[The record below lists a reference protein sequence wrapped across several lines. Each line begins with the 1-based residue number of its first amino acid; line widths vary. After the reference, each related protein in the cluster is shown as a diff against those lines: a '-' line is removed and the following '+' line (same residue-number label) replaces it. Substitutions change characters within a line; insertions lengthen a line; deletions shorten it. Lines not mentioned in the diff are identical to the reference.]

1 MERASGTNLN
11 YSSWQVPKD
20 GQTSRSIFKMKEL
33 SKASVTRRQI
43 GEEAEGQRIDNY
55 LLRVCKGVPKSHVYR
70 ILRSGEVRV
79 NSRRIGPEYRLQSGD
94 EVRIPPLQMGIERKP
109 AVPVG
114 REYRIV
120 HEDDGLLVVD
130 KPAGMAVHGG
140 SGVSFGVIE
149 QLRRQR
155 PQARFLELAHR
166 LDRETSGLL
175 LIAKKRSALTALHEM
190 FRAGRIKKRYLALVK
205 GRWREPL
212 RHIKLALL
220 KYLTEEGER
229 RVSVS
234 QEGKAAHSIVS
245 LVARWDNFSL
255 VEVELET
262 GRTHQIRVHLA
273 HLGFPLCGDD
283 KYGDFTLNKA
293 LQKQGL
299 GRMFLHAAQLA
310 LDHPTTGERLE
321 LAAVLPEDLLTF
333 MRRLED
339 NEKRDYGAEL
349 PIGGV

>member
-1 MERASGTNLN
+1 MGKPAG
-11 YSSWQVPKD
+11 
-20 GQTSRSIFKMKEL
+20 SIFKMKEL
-33 SKASVTRRQI
+33 SKASVTRRRI

-79 NSRRIGPEYRLQSGD
+79 NSKRVPPEYRLQSGD
-94 EVRIPPLQMGIERKP
+94 EVRVPPLRLGAEVKP

-175 LIAKKRSALTALHEM
+175 LIAKKRSALTALHDL
-190 FRAGRIKKRYLALVK
+190 FREGRIEKRYLALVK

-212 RHIKLALL
+212 RHVKLALH

-234 QEGKAAHSIVS
+234 PEGKAAHSIVR
-245 LVARWDNFSL
+245 LIARWENFSL
-255 VEVELET
+255 VEVELKT

-283 KYGDFTLNKA
+283 KYGDFALNKT
-293 LQKQGL
+293 LQKQDL
-299 GRMFLHAAQLA
+299 GRMFLHAAKLA
-310 LDHPTTGERLE
+310 LDHPGTGERLD
-321 LAAVLPEDLLTF
+321 LVAALPEDLIVFL
-333 MRRLED
+333 RRLEV

-349 PIGGV
+349 PIGGL

>member
-1 MERASGTNLN
+1 LRLG
-11 YSSWQVPKD
+11 
-20 GQTSRSIFKMKEL
+20 
-33 SKASVTRRQI
+33 
-43 GEEAEGQRIDNY
+43 AE
-55 LLRVCKGVPKSHVYR
+55 V
-70 ILRSGEVRV
+70 
-79 NSRRIGPEYRLQSGD
+79 
-94 EVRIPPLQMGIERKP
+94 KP

-175 LIAKKRSALTALHEM
+175 LIAKKRSALTALHDL
-190 FRAGRIKKRYLALVK
+190 FREGRIEKRYLALVK

-212 RHIKLALL
+212 RHVKLALH

-234 QEGKAAHSIVS
+234 PEGKAAHSIVR
-245 LVARWDNFSL
+245 LVARWENFSL
-255 VEVELET
+255 VEVELKT

-283 KYGDFTLNKA
+283 KYGDFALNKT

-299 GRMFLHAAQLA
+299 GRMFLHAAKLA
-310 LDHPTTGERLE
+310 LDHPGTGERLD
-321 LAAVLPEDLLTF
+321 LVAALPEDLIVFL
-333 MRRLED
+333 RRLEE

-349 PIGGV
+349 PIGGI

>member
-1 MERASGTNLN
+1 MGKPAG
-11 YSSWQVPKD
+11 
-20 GQTSRSIFKMKEL
+20 SIFKMKEL
-33 SKASVTRRQI
+33 SKASVTRRMI
-43 GEEAEGQRIDNY
+43 GEEADGQRIDNY

-79 NSRRIGPEYRLQSGD
+79 NSKRVGPEYRLQPGD
-94 EVRIPPLQMGIERKP
+94 EVRIPPLKLGTELKP

-120 HEDDGLLVVD
+120 YEDDGPSGD
-130 KPAGMAVHGG
+130 RQAGSVAVHGG

-149 QLRRQR
+149 QLRRQSRR
-155 PQARFLELAHR
+155 PAPWSWRTA
-166 LDRETSGLL
+166 
-175 LIAKKRSALTALHEM
+175 LIGRPPPAADCKKRAVLTALHDL
-190 FRAGRIKKRYLALVK
+190 FREGHIEKRYLALVK

-212 RHIKLALL
+212 RHVRLSLH

-234 QEGKAAHSIVS
+234 QDGKAAHSIVR
-245 LVARWDNFSL
+245 LVARWENFSL

-273 HLGFPLCGDD
+273 HLGYPLCGDD
-283 KYGDFTLNKA
+283 KYGDFALNKA

-299 GRMFLHAAQLA
+299 NRMFLHAAKLA
-310 LDHPTTGERLE
+310 LDHPATGVRLQ
-321 LAAVLPEDLLTF
+321 LAVVLPEDLLAF
-333 MRRLED
+333 LRRLDD
-339 NEKRDYGAEL
+339 NEKRDYGAQL
-349 PIGGV
+349 PVGGV

>member
-1 MERASGTNLN
+1 MAGSPGMGK
-11 YSSWQVPKD
+11 PA
-20 GQTSRSIFKMKEL
+20 GSIFKMKEL

-43 GEEAEGQRIDNY
+43 GDEAEGQRIDNY

-79 NSRRIGPEYRLQSGD
+79 NSKRVGPEYRLQSGD
-94 EVRIPPLQMGIERKP
+94 EVRIPPLQVGSARKP

-149 QLRRQR
+149 QLRSQR

-175 LIAKKRSALTALHEM
+175 LIAKKRSALTALHDL
-190 FRAGRIKKRYLALVK
+190 FREGRIEKRYLALVK

-212 RHIKLALL
+212 RNIKLALH
-220 KYLTEEGER
+220 KYLTEAGER

-234 QEGKAAHSIVS
+234 PDGKAAHSIVR
-245 LVARWDNFSL
+245 LVARWENFSL
-255 VEVELET
+255 LEVELKT

-283 KYGDFTLNKA
+283 KYGDFALNKT

-299 GRMFLHAAQLA
+299 GRMFLHAANLA
-310 LDHPTTGERLE
+310 LDHPVTGERLG
-321 LAAVLPEDLLTF
+321 LATTLPEDLTAFL
-333 MRRLED
+333 RRLDE
-339 NEKRDYGAEL
+339 NEKRDYGTAL
-349 PIGGV
+349 PIGGI

>member
-1 MERASGTNLN
+1 MGKPAG
-11 YSSWQVPKD
+11 
-20 GQTSRSIFKMKEL
+20 SIFKMKEL
-33 SKASVTRRQI
+33 SKASVTRRMI
-43 GEEAEGQRIDNY
+43 GEEADGQRIDNY

-79 NSRRIGPEYRLQSGD
+79 NSKRVGPEYRLQPGD
-94 EVRIPPLQMGIERKP
+94 EVRIPPLKLGAELKP

-120 HEDDGLLVVD
+120 YEDDGLLVID
-130 KPAGMAVHGG
+130 KPAGVAVHGG

-155 PQARFLELAHR
+155 PQARSLELAHR

-175 LIAKKRSALTALHEM
+175 LIAKKRSVLTALHDL
-190 FRAGRIKKRYLALVK
+190 FREGHIEKRYLALVK

-212 RHIKLALL
+212 RHVRLSLH

-234 QEGKAAHSIVS
+234 QDGKAAHSIVR
-245 LVARWDNFSL
+245 LVARWENFSL

-273 HLGFPLCGDD
+273 HLGYPLCGDD
-283 KYGDFTLNKA
+283 KYGDFALNKA

-299 GRMFLHAAQLA
+299 NRMFLHAAKLA
-310 LDHPTTGERLE
+310 LDHPATGVRLQ
-321 LAAVLPEDLLTF
+321 LAVVLPEDLLAF
-333 MRRLED
+333 LRRLDD
-339 NEKRDYGAEL
+339 NEKRDYGAQL
-349 PIGGV
+349 PVGGV

>member
-1 MERASGTNLN
+1 MGKPAG
-11 YSSWQVPKD
+11 
-20 GQTSRSIFKMKEL
+20 SIFKMKEL

-79 NSRRIGPEYRLQSGD
+79 NSKRVGPEYRLQSGD
-94 EVRIPPLQMGIERKP
+94 EVRIPPLKLGTEPKP
-109 AVPVG
+109 VVPTG
-114 REYRIV
+114 REYCIV

-155 PQARFLELAHR
+155 PQARFLDLAHR

-175 LIAKKRSALTALHEM
+175 LIAKKRSVLTALHDM
-190 FRAGRIKKRYLALVK
+190 FREGHVEKRYLALVK

-212 RHIKLALL
+212 RHVRLSLH

-234 QEGKAAHSIVS
+234 QDGKAAHSIVR
-245 LVARWDNFSL
+245 LLARWENFSL
-255 VEVELET
+255 VEVELKT
-262 GRTHQIRVHLA
+262 GRTHQIRVHLT
-273 HLGFPLCGDD
+273 HLGYPLCGDD
-283 KYGDFTLNKA
+283 KYGDFALNKA

-299 GRMFLHAAQLA
+299 NRMFLHAAKLA
-310 LDHPTTGERLE
+310 LDHPATGVKLQ
-321 LAAVLPEDLLTF
+321 LAVALPEDLLAF
-333 MRRLED
+333 LRRLDD
-339 NEKRDYGAEL
+339 NEKRDYGAQL
-349 PIGGV
+349 PVGGV

>member
-1 MERASGTNLN
+1 MGK
-11 YSSWQVPKD
+11 P
-20 GQTSRSIFKMKEL
+20 GGSIFKMKEL
-33 SKASVTRRQI
+33 GKASVTRQRI

-55 LLRVCKGVPKSHVYR
+55 LLRICKGVPKSHVYR

-79 NSRRIGPEYRLQSGD
+79 NSKRVPPEYRLQSGD
-94 EVRIPPLQMGIERKP
+94 EVRVPPLRLGTEVKP

-120 HEDDGLLVVD
+120 HEEDSLLVVD

-175 LIAKKRSALTALHEM
+175 LIAKKRAALTALHDL
-190 FRAGRIKKRYLALVK
+190 FREGRIEKRYLALVK

-212 RHIKLALL
+212 RHVKLALH
-220 KYLTEEGER
+220 KYLTDGGER

-234 QEGKAAHSIVS
+234 PEGKEAHSIVR
-245 LVARWDNFSL
+245 LLARWENFSL
-255 VEVELET
+255 VEVELKT

-283 KYGDFTLNKA
+283 KYGDFLLNKA

-299 GRMFLHAAQLA
+299 GRMFLHAATLA
-310 LDHPTTGERLE
+310 LVHPATGERLD
-321 LAAVLPEDLLTF
+321 LAAPLPADLLVF
-333 MRRLED
+333 LQRLD
-339 NEKRDYGAEL
+339 VNEIRDYGAEFS
-349 PIGGV
+349 IGSV

>member
-1 MERASGTNLN
+1 MGKPAG
-11 YSSWQVPKD
+11 
-20 GQTSRSIFKMKEL
+20 SIFKMKEL
-33 SKASVTRRQI
+33 SKASVTRRMI
-43 GEEAEGQRIDNY
+43 GEEADGQRIDNY

-70 ILRSGEVRV
+70 ILRCGEVRV
-79 NSRRIGPEYRLQSGD
+79 NSKRVGPEYRLQPGD
-94 EVRIPPLQMGIERKP
+94 EVRIPPLKLGTELKP

-120 HEDDGLLVVD
+120 YEDDGLLVVD
-130 KPAGMAVHGG
+130 KPAGVAVHGG

-155 PQARFLELAHR
+155 PQARSLELAHR

-175 LIAKKRSALTALHEM
+175 LIAKKRSVLTALHDL
-190 FRAGRIKKRYLALVK
+190 FREGHIEKRYLALVK

-212 RHIKLALL
+212 RHVRLSLH

-234 QEGKAAHSIVS
+234 QDGKAAHSIVR
-245 LVARWDNFSL
+245 LVARWENFSL

-273 HLGFPLCGDD
+273 HLGYPLCGDD
-283 KYGDFTLNKA
+283 KYGDFALNKA

-299 GRMFLHAAQLA
+299 NRMFLHAAKLA
-310 LDHPTTGERLE
+310 LDHPATGVRLQ
-321 LAAVLPEDLLTF
+321 LAVVLPEDLLAF
-333 MRRLED
+333 LRRLDD
-339 NEKRDYGAEL
+339 NEKRDYGAQL
-349 PIGGV
+349 PVGGV

>member
-1 MERASGTNLN
+1 MGKPAG
-11 YSSWQVPKD
+11 
-20 GQTSRSIFKMKEL
+20 SIFKMKEL
-33 SKASVTRRQI
+33 SKASVTRRRI

-79 NSRRIGPEYRLQSGD
+79 NSKRVPPEYRLQSGD
-94 EVRIPPLQMGIERKP
+94 EVRVPPLRLGAEVKP

-175 LIAKKRSALTALHEM
+175 LIAKKRSALTALHDL
-190 FRAGRIKKRYLALVK
+190 FRESYIEKRYLALVK

-212 RHIKLALL
+212 RHVKLALH
-220 KYLTEEGER
+220 KYLTEDGER

-234 QEGKAAHSIVS
+234 PEGKAAHSIVR
-245 LVARWDNFSL
+245 LVARWENFSL
-255 VEVELET
+255 VEVELKT
-262 GRTHQIRVHLA
+262 GRTHQIRVHLT

-283 KYGDFTLNKA
+283 KYGDFALNKT

-299 GRMFLHAAQLA
+299 GRMFLHAAKLA
-310 LDHPTTGERLE
+310 LDHPGTGERLD
-321 LAAVLPEDLLTF
+321 LVAALSEDLIVFL
-333 MRRLED
+333 RRLEE

-349 PIGGV
+349 PIGGI

>member
-1 MERASGTNLN
+1 MGKPAG
-11 YSSWQVPKD
+11 
-20 GQTSRSIFKMKEL
+20 SIFKMKEL
-33 SKASVTRRQI
+33 SKASVTRRRI

-55 LLRVCKGVPKSHVYR
+55 LLRVSKGVPKSHVYR

-79 NSRRIGPEYRLQSGD
+79 NSKRVGPEYRLRVGD
-94 EVRIPPLQMGIERKP
+94 EVRIPPLQLDVDHKP

-114 REYRIV
+114 REHRIAY
-120 HEDDGLLVVD
+120 EDEGLLVIN

-140 SGVSFGVIE
+140 SGMSFGVIE

-175 LIAKKRSALTALHEM
+175 LVAKKRATLTALHEM

-212 RHIKLALL
+212 RHVRLALL
-220 KYLTEEGER
+220 KYLNEEGER

-234 QEGKAAHSIVS
+234 GEGKAAHSIVR
-245 LVARWDNFSL
+245 LLARWENFSL
-255 VEVELET
+255 VGVALET

-283 KYGDFTLNKA
+283 KYGDFVLNKV
-293 LQKQGL
+293 LKKQGL
-299 GRMFLHAAQLA
+299 NRMFLHAAQLEF
-310 LDHPTTGERLE
+310 DHPATGERLE
-321 LAAVLPEDLLTF
+321 LTAELPADLQNFLGQ
-333 MRRLED
+333 LEAH
-339 NEKRDYGAEL
+339 EERDYGAEL
-349 PIGGV
+349 PIGSV

>member
-1 MERASGTNLN
+1 MGKPAG
-11 YSSWQVPKD
+11 
-20 GQTSRSIFKMKEL
+20 SIFKMKEL
-33 SKASVTRRQI
+33 SKASVTRRMI
-43 GEEAEGQRIDNY
+43 GEEADGQRIDNY

-79 NSRRIGPEYRLQSGD
+79 NSKRVGPEYRLQPGD
-94 EVRIPPLQMGIERKP
+94 EVRIPPLKLGAELKP

-120 HEDDGLLVVD
+120 YEDDGLLVID
-130 KPAGMAVHGG
+130 KPAGVAVHGG

-155 PQARFLELAHR
+155 PQARSLELAHR

-175 LIAKKRSALTALHEM
+175 LIAKKRSVLTALHDL
-190 FRAGRIKKRYLALVK
+190 FREGHIEKRYLALVK

-212 RHIKLALL
+212 RHVRLSLH

-234 QEGKAAHSIVS
+234 QDGKAAHSIVR
-245 LVARWDNFSL
+245 LVARWENFSL

-273 HLGFPLCGDD
+273 HLGYPLCGDD
-283 KYGDFTLNKA
+283 KYGDFALNKA

-299 GRMFLHAAQLA
+299 NRMFLHAAKLV
-310 LDHPTTGERLE
+310 LDHPATGVRLQ
-321 LAAVLPEDLLTF
+321 LAVVLPEDLRAFL
-333 MRRLED
+333 RRLDD
-339 NEKRDYGAEL
+339 NEKRDYGAQL
-349 PIGGV
+349 PVGGV